1 MLMRNNAF
9 GRNIAAACLLAT
21 LGLTGSY
28 VNAADAPTFSHPGIT
43 NPSEQRGLN
52 FNVPG
57 AVARIFVKEG
67 DIVKKG
73 DLVAQ
78 QDDTVELAELKVK
91 EAEAKSSSL
100 QVDAAKADLAQKKV
114 ELVRQTEMY
123 AKHVAGKSDVEKA
136 QLDVTIGE
144 IRVKLADEETNQK
157 VDEANSVK
165 ARIAQ
170 KKLFTTI
177 DGIVQKINVHDG
189 ELATNDPK
197 TPCIQIVLN
206 QPLSV
211 EVDMPV
217 SNSAGLKAKQK
228 MDVRYLDESKWRE
241 AEISFLNP
249 VANAA
254 AGTQRIRL
262 SLDNPENMRSGLQV
276 EVTPF
281 DPAHDRKKD
290 VAVAQPAR

>member
-1 MLMRNNAF
+1 M
-9 GRNIAAACLLAT
+9 AAACLLVT
-21 LGLTGSY
+21 LGLSSSY
-28 VNAADAPTFSHPGIT
+28 ICAAEPSADSHPGIT
-43 NPSEQRGLN
+43 TPSEQRGLN

-57 AVARIFVKEG
+57 AVAKVFVKEG
-67 DIVKKG
+67 DLVKKG
-73 DLVAQ
+73 QLVAQ
-78 QDDTVELAELKVK
+78 QDDSVELAELKVK
-91 EAEAKSSSL
+91 EADANSSVL
-100 QVDAAKADLAQKKV
+100 QVKAAKADLAQKQV
-114 ELVRQTEMY
+114 ELVRQNDLF
-123 AKHVAGKSDVEKA
+123 AKHVTGKSDVEKA
-136 QLDVTIGE
+136 QLDVTIGA
-144 IRVKLADEETNQK
+144 IRVDLAQEETKQK
-157 VDEANSVK
+157 LDEAESVK

-211 EVDMPV
+211 DIDLPV
-217 SNSAGLKAKQK
+217 AAAKTLKLNQK
-228 MDVRYLDESKWRE
+228 MDVRYSDETKWRP
-241 AEISFLNP
+241 AEISFFNP

-290 VAVAQPAR
+290 VAAIVPAR